1 MYTNPLIIIIAA
13 ALILAVPI
21 QVDATQKQ
29 HRQVVQT
36 KTLRT
41 LPAAH
46 HRISHRGK
54 SYYYSA
60 GRFYRQGNG
69 GYITITAPFG
79 AVVPALP
86 RGYVSFG
93 IGINRYFY
101 FDGIYY
107 QHVNDGYEV
116 VKKPKE
122 AEQLASSGSD
132 KLIVYPAADQSDEL
146 REKDRYEC
154 HLWASEESQFDP
166 TDAESD
172 PVLRAD
178 YRRALTACLEA
189 KGYIVK

>member
-1 MYTNPLIIIIAA
+1 MNMKLVTG
-13 ALILAVPI
+13 ILVTAFIMTAPI
-21 QVDATQKQ
+21 QADATQNP
-29 HRQVVQT
+29 HRRAVQT
-36 KTLRT
+36 KALKT
-41 LPAAH
+41 LPATH

-60 GRFYRQGNG
+60 GRFYRPGNG
-69 GYITITAPFG
+69 GYITIVAPFG

-93 IGINRYFY
+93 IGISRYFY
-101 FDGIYY
+101 FEGIYY
-107 QHVNDGYEV
+107 RHVDDGYEV

-132 KLIVYPAADQSDEL
+132 KLIVYPAAGQTNEVRDQ
-146 REKDRYEC
+146 DRYEC
-154 HLWASEESQFDP
+154 HLWASDESQFDP
-166 TDAESD
+166 TDADSD
-172 PVLRAD
+172 PLLRAD